1 MKKILSIMMVG
12 FLLLLTAC
20 SGGASGDGKGG
31 EKSQTLKLGALYPL
45 SGGLALLGE
54 ESFRGA
60 ELAIEEANKNGG
72 IAGGKTIEL
81 VKGDAVDAD
90 AAQSEANRLINQ
102 ENIKSIFGS
111 YSSSISFAASE
122 VAERSGVLYW
132 ELGAVSDSITD
143 RQYKYVLRTNP
154 PASYFSK
161 VNVDFIKEVVTK
173 KLGKDLGDIKVAIA
187 HEDSSYG
194 TTIAD
199 EATKLAKEEGI
210 NIVANQGYSAGT
222 NDLSS
227 VILNIKK
234 VDPDVVIAVSYL
246 NDAILLARQSE
257 ELGLKIPVFIGNGG
271 GHTMADFKDAMGE
284 KANGIFDIDFPQY
297 LINKEF
303 TPGIEEFMALYKE
316 KYGTDPRSGHSLAN
330 YMGMKV
336 VLDVLDKVGEVDPD
350 KLKEEALKYTAE
362 AGKTVTGWGV
372 EFNQESGQNKLS
384 QPYVHQWINGE
395 LKTVWPENVAVE
407 EPQIVN
413 Q

>member
-1 MKKILSIMMVG
+1 MKKIVSVIMVSFL
-12 FLLLLTAC
+12 FLLSAC
-20 SGGASGDGKGG
+20 SGGASGDGKGSG
-31 EKSQTLKLGALYPL
+31 KSETLKVGALYPL

-60 ELAIEEANKNGG
+60 ELAVEEANKNGG
-72 IAGGKTIEL
+72 IAGGKKIKL

-90 AAQSEANRLINQ
+90 AAQAEANRLINQ
-102 ENIKSIFGS
+102 ENIKSIIGS

-143 RQYKYVLRTNP
+143 RNYKYVLRTNP
-154 PASYFSK
+154 PASNFSK
-161 VNVDFIKEVVTK
+161 VHIEFIKNVVTK
-173 KLGKDLGDIKVAIA
+173 KLGKSLEDIKVAIA

-199 EATKLAKEEGI
+199 EATKLAKKEGI
-210 NIVANQGYSAGT
+210 NVVANQGYSAGT

-234 VDPDVVIAVSYL
+234 AAPDVIIAVSYL
-246 NDAILLARQSE
+246 NDSILLARQSE
-257 ELGLKIPVFIGNGG
+257 ELGLKVPVFIGSGG
-271 GHTMADFKDAMGE
+271 GHTMSDFKDAMGE

-297 LINKEF
+297 QINRDV
-303 TPGIEEFMALYKE
+303 TPGIEQFIKLYKE
-316 KYGTDPRSGHSLAN
+316 KYGQEPRSGHSLTN

-336 VLDVLDKVGEVDPD
+336 VLDTMDKVGEVDPD
-350 KLKEEALKYTAE
+350 KLKEEALKYTTKV
-362 AGKTVTGWGV
+362 GSTVTGWGV
-372 EFNQESGQNKLS
+372 EFDKKSGQNKLS
-384 QPYVHQWINGE
+384 QPYVHEWINGE

-407 EPQIVN
+407 EPQIGN

>member
-1 MKKILSIMMVG
+1 MKKIVSAIMIG

-20 SGGASGDGKGG
+20 SGGASGDG
-31 EKSQTLKLGALYPL
+31 ESDTLKVGALYPL

-60 ELAIEEANKNGG
+60 ELAVEEANKNGG
-72 IAGGKTIEL
+72 IAGGKKIKL

-90 AAQSEANRLINQ
+90 AAQAEANRLINQ
-102 ENIKSIFGS
+102 ENIKTIVGS

-132 ELGAVSDSITD
+132 ELGAVSDTITD
-143 RQYKYVLRTNP
+143 RKYKYVVRTNP

-161 VNVDFIKEVVTK
+161 VHVDFIKEVVTK
-173 KLGKDLGDIKVAIA
+173 KLGKDIKDIKVSLVY
-187 HEDSSYG
+187 EDSTYG

-199 EATKLAKEEGI
+199 EAANLAKKEGI
-210 NIVANQGYSAGT
+210 NVVSKQGYSAGS

-227 VILNIKK
+227 VVLNTKK
-234 VDPDVVIAVSYL
+234 AAPDVLIAVSYL

-257 ELGLKIPVFIGNGG
+257 ELGLKVPVFIGSGG
-271 GHTMADFKDAMGE
+271 GHTMTDFKDAMGE
-284 KANGIFDIDFPQY
+284 KANGILDIDFPQY
-297 LINKEF
+297 QINREA
-303 TPGIEEFMALYKE
+303 TPGIEEFIALYKE
-316 KYGTDPRSGHSLAN
+316 KYGEDPRSGHSLTN

-336 VLDVLDKVGEVDPD
+336 VLDVMDKVGEVDPD
-350 KLKEEALKYTAE
+350 KLKEEALKYTADP
-362 AGKTVTGWGV
+362 GSTVTGWGV
-372 EFNQESGQNKLS
+372 EFDQESGQNKLG

-395 LKTVWPENVAVE
+395 LKTVWPENVSVE
-407 EPQIVN
+407 EPQIGN